1 MTAKS
6 KQKNI
11 PGKLKDVIYDFEG
24 GMNGLLNCL
33 DTDM

>member
-1 MTAKS
+1 MIAKS

-11 PGKLKDVIYDFEG
+11 PRKLKDIIYGLEG
-24 GMNGLLNCL
+24 GMNGLLNSL